1 MVCDQC
7 DLQVEIQCDNCVIN
21 IGGDFGRLRIND
33 GGRAAAVPR
42 SSKRALLVGINYRG
56 RRRLEGPVNDVRFMK
71 MLLCEK
77 FNFPFD
83 SMLVLTGMLH
93 YCTISSET

>member
-1 MVCDQC
+1 MVCDKC

-21 IGGDFGRLRIND
+21 IGGERRRQ

-93 YCTISSET
+93 YCTISSKT